1 MIIWELPRKR
11 LSILKNGGREAFDIN
26 DKTSSPVSLYG
37 ATKMSNELIAHAYS
51 KLYDLPTT
59 GLRFFTVY
67 GSWYR
72 PDMGIFKF
80 VKNILKNE
88 KIKIFNNGNM
98 KRDFTYIDDI
108 IEGTISAI
116 NKNYSLEIFN
126 LGNNQSENLMDL
138 IQFIET
144 NLERKALIDFQP
156 LQLGDM
162 VETYADISKS
172 VELLDYNPTT
182 NLKEGVPKFISWYR
196 EYYNV

>member
-1 MIIWELPRKR
+1 
-11 LSILKNGGREAFDIN
+11 
-26 DKTSSPVSLYG
+26 
-37 ATKMSNELIAHAYS
+37 MSNELIAHAYS
-51 KLYDLPTT
+51 ELYDLPTT

-88 KIKIFNNGNM
+88 KIKVFNNGNM

-126 LGNNQSENLMDL
+126 LGNNQSENLLDL
-138 IQFIET
+138 IQYIET
-144 NLERKALIDFQP
+144 NLEMKALIDFQP

-172 VELLDYNPTT
+172 VELLNYNPTT